1 MRRTPVTGGEIG
13 WGLAYGRRMR
23 RFNLAVILAALIA
36 LMVIAPVQK
45 AAWVHKSFEYG
56 TWGGEI
62 RPGFEPKPGDIVA
75 TEHWCSRIKRCT
87 PLSTST
93 SQTTPV
99 PL

>member
-1 MRRTPVTGGEIG
+1 MTGGEIG

-45 AAWVHKSFEYG
+45 AAWVRKSFEYG

>member
-13 WGLAYGRRMR
+13 WGLACGRRMR

-45 AAWVHKSFEYG
+45 AAWVRKSFEYG

-75 TEHWCSRIKRCT
+75 TEHWC
-87 PLSTST
+87 
-93 SQTTPV
+93 
-99 PL
+99 